1 MKYKVEDELLIEITA
16 LNYLKSQ
23 LEEYKKIKA
32 DVLRGMTPQPLES
45 VDYSKW
51 KVDGGVVKVIE
62 EEINKLIEAQQN
74 IQALEKVIQIK
85 SDLLDKKSQCIK
97 EVLNDRER
105 QVYERTFL
113 KGETCEYTA
122 FELNCGIRT
131 IMRDRASIMAKIHK
145 IQDKITQITQNGV

>member
-51 KVDGGVVKVIE
+51 KVDGGIVKVIE

-97 EVLNDRER
+97 EVLNERER
-105 QVYERTFL
+105 QVYEHTFL
-113 KGETCEYTA
+113 KGETNEYTA
-122 FELNCGIRT
+122 FELNCGLRT
-131 IMRDRASIMAKIHK
+131 IERDRAIIIAKIRK
-145 IQDKITQITQNGV
+145 IQDKICQISEIGG

>member
-51 KVDGGVVKVIE
+51 KVDGGIVKVIE

-97 EVLNDRER
+97 EVLTEREKI
-105 QVYERTFL
+105 VYDRTFI
-113 KGETCEYTA
+113 KGETCEDVAYDMEIA
-122 FELNCGIRT
+122 DRT
-131 IMRDRASIMAKIHK
+131 VQRDRASIMAKIHK
-145 IQDKITQITQNGV
+145 IQDKITKITQNVV

>member
-32 DVLRGMTPQPLES
+32 DVLRGMTPQPIES

-51 KVDGGVVKVIE
+51 KVDGGVIKVIE

-74 IQALEKVIQIK
+74 IKALEVVIGIK
-85 SDLLDKKSQCIK
+85 SELLEKKSNCIK
-97 EVLNDRER
+97 EVLNERER
-105 QVYERTFL
+105 QVYEYTFL
-113 KGETCEYTA
+113 KGETCEDTA
-122 FELNCGIRT
+122 NELNCGVRT
-131 IMRDRASIMAKIHK
+131 VQRDRAVIVSKMRK
-145 IQDKITQITQNGV
+145 IQDKICQISEIGV